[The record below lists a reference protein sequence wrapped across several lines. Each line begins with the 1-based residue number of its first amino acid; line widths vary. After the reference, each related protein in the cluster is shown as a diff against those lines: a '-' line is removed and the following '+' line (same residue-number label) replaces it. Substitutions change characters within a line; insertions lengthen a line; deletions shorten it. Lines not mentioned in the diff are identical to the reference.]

1 MCLNP
6 ISLPIKVA
14 GRVVDYNV
22 VPCGKCPE
30 CVDRR
35 QKDMMQVFLNVAR
48 RSENIVFA
56 TFTYD
61 DEHLPK
67 MYNLWDYESGS
78 CVKQSF
84 ERSDLEPDEFQDIL
98 EVPSLKRED
107 WRLWLKR
114 ARVKWFRDHG
124 ENLCFVYATI
134 GEYGKLHQ
142 RPHYHTM
149 FFDLTF
155 AQAQEL
161 CSSWH
166 FGFTYCE
173 QVNKSQSLTGVCRYM
188 AKYLYKGLFESDDV
202 LNGLSQKPRV
212 LASKNLIQVDDQFRS
227 WLIGEDLGFSLDTR
241 FIRSDDAERLLAR
254 RKLLIDDFNYNL
266 GKHYLDKIF
275 KRVEYD
281 EEGKRK
287 LVNTPLQDALSRF
300 IRKRADSVRDS
311 QLRQA
316 QSFADPEEGSA
327 YIIQVAKVDEL
338 SREARAER
346 CCSSLQEYYS
356 RSKL

>member
-6 ISLPIKVA
+6 ISLPVKVA

-22 VPCGKCPE
+22 VPCGKCAE

-67 MYNLWDYESGS
+67 MFNLWDYESGS
-78 CVKQSF
+78 CVKRSF
-84 ERSDLEPDEFQDIL
+84 ERSDLEPDEYQDIF
-98 EVPSLKRED
+98 EVPSLRRED

-124 ENLCFVYATI
+124 VNLSFVYATI

-142 RPHYHTM
+142 RPHYHTL
-149 FFDLTF
+149 FFDMTLSD
-155 AQAQEL
+155 AQEF
-161 CSSWH
+161 CSSWN
-166 FGFTYCE
+166 FGFTFCE
-173 QVNKSQSLTGVCRYM
+173 QVSKSQSLTGVCRYM
-188 AKYLYKGLFESDDV
+188 AKYLYKGFFESDDV

-212 LASKNLIQVDDQFRS
+212 LASRNLIQVDEQFKA
-227 WLIGEDLGFSLDTR
+227 WLIGQDLGFSLDTAFLR
-241 FIRSDDAERLLAR
+241 DEDAERLISR

-281 EEGKRK
+281 EDGKRK

-300 IRKRADSVRDS
+300 IRKRSSSIRD
-311 QLRQA
+311 QELRQA
-316 QSFADPEEGSA
+316 ESMS
-327 YIIQVAKVDEL
+327 
-338 SREARAER
+338 SREAGFALIKEFQDRDESSLQAREER
-346 CCSSLQEYYS
+346 LCSSLKEFYS